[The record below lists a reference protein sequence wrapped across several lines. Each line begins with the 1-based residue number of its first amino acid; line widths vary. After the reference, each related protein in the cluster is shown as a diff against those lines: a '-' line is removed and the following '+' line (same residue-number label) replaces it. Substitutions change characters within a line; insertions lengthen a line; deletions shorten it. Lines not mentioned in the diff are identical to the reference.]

1 MLLSCDNIDIDENM
15 LKNLLEYLIQKL
27 KINFLCLCKQKSKY
41 FILVCKSNI
50 DTINAKD
57 FIQRVN
63 ILIEGKGG
71 GNAKF
76 AKSISYQKDKL
87 IILQQEWLK
96 CL

>member
-1 MLLSCDNIDIDENM
+1 MLNLSLSCDNIDIDENM

-27 KINFLCLCKQKSKY
+27 KINFLCLYKQKSKY

-63 ILIEGKGG
+63 ILIE
-71 GNAKF
+71 
-76 AKSISYQKDKL
+76 
-87 IILQQEWLK
+87 
-96 CL
+96 